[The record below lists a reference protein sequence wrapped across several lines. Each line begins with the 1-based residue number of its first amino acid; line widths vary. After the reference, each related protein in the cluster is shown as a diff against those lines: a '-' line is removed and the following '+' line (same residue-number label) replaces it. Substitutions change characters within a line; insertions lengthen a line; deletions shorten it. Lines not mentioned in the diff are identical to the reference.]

1 MKIIIPMAG
10 KGSRL
15 RPHTLTVPKPLIAVA
30 GKPIVQRLVEDL
42 AQSFNGK
49 IEEVAFITGEFG
61 EDVER
66 QLIAVANSIGAKGT
80 IYKQDMPLGIA
91 HAIGCAGLSLAG
103 NLIVAFADTLFRA
116 NFHFN
121 PKEDGIV
128 WTQKVEDP
136 SAFGVVKLDQN
147 NIITDFVEKPQNFV
161 SNLAIVGIYY
171 FNQGEKLR
179 EEIEYLIKNDIK
191 VRGEY
196 QLTSVLENMKNNNT
210 KFRTATIDEWIDCGN
225 KEAVVHANKRMLEIK
240 KAESM
245 VAASAKT
252 RNSVI
257 IQPCFIADGV
267 NIKDSVIGPY
277 VSIGRN
283 TTIEGS
289 VVENSVL
296 GEETT
301 IIDSILSNS
310 MVGNYVE
317 YVGRKSEL
325 SISDYSKFAS

>member
-240 KAESM
+240 KTESM

>member
-42 AQSFNGK
+42 AQSFKGK

-61 EDVER
+61 EAVER
-66 QLIAVANSIGAKGT
+66 QLIAVAESIGAKGT
-80 IYKQDMPLGIA
+80 IYKQDVPLGIA
-91 HAIGCAGLSLAG
+91 HAIGCAGPSLTG
-103 NLIVAFADTLFRA
+103 NVIVAFADTLFRA
-116 NFHFN
+116 NFNFN

-128 WTQKVEDP
+128 WTQKVKDP

-147 NIITDFVEKPQNFV
+147 NHITDFVEKPQNFV

-171 FNQGEKLR
+171 FNSGERLR

-191 VRGEY
+191 LKGEY
-196 QLTSVLENMKNNNT
+196 QMTSVLENMKNNNV
-210 KFRTATIDEWIDCGN
+210 KFRTGTIDEWIDCGN

-240 KAESM
+240 KNELIIVPANKS
-245 VAASAKT
+245 
-252 RNSVI
+252 RDSVI
-257 IQPCFIADGV
+257 IQPCFIGDNV
-267 NIKDSVIGPY
+267 NIRNSVIGPY
-277 VSIGRN
+277 VSIGNN
-283 TTIEGS
+283 TIVEGS
-289 VVENSVL
+289 VILNSVI

-317 YVGRKSEL
+317 YIGRKSEL